1 MQFSNWFNNQKKF
14 IMKSIILIA
23 AVILFST
30 VSTHAQIKDANT
42 ATVKVYGNCSMCQAN
57 IEKAAKKKQISK
69 AGWNKDTKMATI
81 TYNSKK
87 TNLDAVLKNIAL
99 AGYDN
104 QSFLAPD
111 AAYNKLQECCKYG
124 REKKVAVKTTLKDT
138 AMVMGNHS
146 VHQQINAPAT
156 QQTNQLQAIFDNY
169 FAVKDALVKT
179 NATNAQTKATALL
192 AALNAV
198 KMETLKTDE
207 HAIWMK
213 VDKDLKMDAQHI
225 SESKEIEQQRNYF
238 SILSK
243 NIYTLIKAA
252 KPTVTVYYQN
262 CPMYNDG
269 KGANWLSKES
279 AVKNPYYG
287 KLMLNCGKTVEKI
300 K

>member
-1 MQFSNWFNNQKKF
+1 
-14 IMKSIILIA
+14 MKSIILTA

-69 AGWNKDTKMATI
+69 ADWNKDTKMATI
-81 TYNSKK
+81 TYDSKK

-111 AAYNKLQECCKYG
+111 AAYNKLPECCKYD
-124 REKKVAVKTTLKDT
+124 REKKVAVKTTVKDT

-146 VHQQINAPAT
+146 GHQQINAPAT
-156 QQTNQLQAIFDNY
+156 QQTNQLQAVFDNY

-192 AALNAV
+192 SALNAV
-198 KMETLKTDE
+198 KMETLKTGE
-207 HAIWMK
+207 HTIWMK
-213 VDKDLKMDAQHI
+213 VEKDLKMDAQHI
-225 SESKEIEQQRNYF
+225 SESKKIEQQRNYF
-238 SILSK
+238 SILSQ
-243 NIYTLIKAA
+243 NIYSLIKAA
-252 KPTVTVYYQN
+252 KPIATVYYQN

-269 KGANWLSKES
+269 KGANWLSKEN

-287 KLMLNCGKTVEKI
+287 SMMLTCGKTVETI